1 LEFRFPFSAGPLF
14 GPWDRFLKDPELLEK
29 LDKEETGGYSVVAEK
44 AEGIGGAWAPW
55 AWRKLAKTHGFSM
68 GFPWVFPISEDFPAR
83 KSRQVGGWN
92 FLKDW

>member
-1 LEFRFPFSAGPLF
+1 M
-14 GPWDRFLKDPELLEK
+14 KDPELLEK

-68 GFPWVFPISEDFPAR
+68 GFPDFGGFPGSK
-83 KSRQVGGWN
+83 KSASWWLEFSQGLVKMVGVG
-92 FLKDW
+92 